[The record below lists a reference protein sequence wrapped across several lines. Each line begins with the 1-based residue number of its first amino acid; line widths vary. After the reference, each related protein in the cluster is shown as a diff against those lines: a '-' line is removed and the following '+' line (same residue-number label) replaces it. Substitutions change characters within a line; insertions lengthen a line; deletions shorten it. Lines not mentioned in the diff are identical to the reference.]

1 MMTELLMLLAAGQIN
16 ACLRLSM
23 TPTRRVLNTS
33 TSSNENVVAPVEH
46 RRPFGLLM
54 VGALG
59 VVYGDIGTSPLYT
72 FKTAL
77 DWAGGSSPESAA
89 GMFSLIVW
97 TLIITTSIKYVGLV
111 MRADNHG
118 EGGIL
123 ALTAR
128 LATHG
133 RERRVL
139 IVLGILGASLLY
151 GDGAI
156 TPAISVLSALEGLK
170 QPLPSVT
177 PYVLP
182 IAVLVLFGL
191 FALQRHGTAVIGK
204 LFGPVMIVW
213 FIVIGLLGLSSV
225 AAHPGI
231 LAAINPL
238 VGAHY
243 LVTHGFR
250 GFTVLGAVF
259 LSATGAEALYAD
271 MGHFGARPI
280 RLSWYGLVLPTLLL
294 NYAGQA
300 ALVASGSVPA
310 DSNPFFALGPAW
322 LQLPLVG
329 LATLATIIASQ
340 SIISGVFS
348 MTRQAI
354 QLGLC
359 PRLKITQTSSEGY
372 GQIYVGS
379 VNWILMVF
387 TIGLTVGFGSSDN
400 LAAAFGIAV
409 SMTMLLTTALMFKV
423 MTEQWHWRLPL
434 AVLAIGLLTVVDL
447 SFVLANL
454 TKVLEGGWVPLVAA
468 LLVFL
473 LFDGW
478 RAGRRALVADLE
490 RSAMP
495 LTAFIDSTADAQR
508 VVGTAVY
515 LSRESGIVPMAML
528 HSVKHYHVLHE
539 RNIILAIETLDS
551 PRLDGQPRVEVAA
564 LGHQFYRATVNFGFF
579 ENQNVPDALL
589 GALFDGERLE
599 AADTSFFMSRADV
612 VGASQ
617 DKRHVNPVFRTIF
630 ILLHRNES
638 DATEHFDLPRNRV
651 VELGTRVTI

>member
-1 MMTELLMLLAAGQIN
+1 MNSIDSTHQKNASSSEPRSPLALLM
-16 ACLRLSM
+16 M
-23 TPTRRVLNTS
+23 
-33 TSSNENVVAPVEH
+33 
-46 RRPFGLLM
+46 
-54 VGALG
+54 GALG

-77 DWAGGSSPESAA
+77 DWAGGSSMSSAA

-111 MRADNHG
+111 MKADNHG

-128 LATHG
+128 LAMAG

-139 IVLGILGASLLY
+139 VILGIMGASLLY

-170 QPLPSVT
+170 QPLPSVAS
-177 PYVLP
+177 YILP
-182 IAVLVLFGL
+182 MAVMILFGL
-191 FALQRHGTAVIGK
+191 FLLQRQGTAVIGK

-213 FIVIGLLGLSSV
+213 FVTIGVLGLV
-225 AAHPGI
+225 AISNHPQI
-231 LAAINPL
+231 LAAVNPL
-238 VGAHY
+238 VGANY
-243 LVTHGFR
+243 LVTHGFK

-271 MGHFGARPI
+271 MGHFGAQPI

-300 ALVASGSVPA
+300 ALVASGGVVA
-310 DSNPFFALGPAW
+310 GANPFFALGPSW

-359 PRLKITQTSSEGY
+359 PRLKITQTSSAGY

-387 TIGLTVGFGSSDN
+387 TIGLTIGFGSSDN

-409 SMTMLLTTALMFKV
+409 SMTMLLTTVLLFKV
-423 MTEQWHWRLPL
+423 ITEQWRWSLPKAAL
-434 AVLAIGLLTVVDL
+434 LIGLLALVDL

-478 RAGRRALVADLE
+478 RAGRRALSADVE
-490 RSAMP
+490 RSTMP
-495 LTAFIDSTADAQR
+495 LSAFIESTADAQR
-508 VVGTAVY
+508 VTGTAVY
-515 LSRESGIVPMAML
+515 LSRETSVVPMAML

-539 RNIILAIETLDS
+539 RNIILVVESLRT
-551 PRLDGQPRVEVAA
+551 PRLSGRPRVEVTD
-564 LGHQFYRATVNFGFF
+564 LDHGFSIATVHFGFF
-579 ENQNVPDALL
+579 ETQDVPEALL
-589 GALFDGERLE
+589 GASFGGMRLE

-612 VGASQ
+612 VGASRA
-617 DKRHVNPVFRTIF
+617 KRRVNILFRTIF
-630 ILLHRNES
+630 VLLHRNES
-638 DATEHFDLPRNRV
+638 DATEYFDLPRNRV
-651 VELGTRVTI
+651 VELGTRIAI